1 MRYQRSHAVQCSQ
14 HCVIDRHCLGDVR
27 IPTECSLMW
36 KYSIQFWRLVNLIS
50 TGSENVRIKHPSFRH
65 SDSIPC
71 SLWCLRAAI
80 QLGCDCI
87 KYIVCYSLLEEPES
101 SSDRINICRLHNV
114 SQLYV
119 DVLLCYILTFS
130 NVLINGWLLFN
141 GAYTT
146 VAHPIDSL
154 AQYIDMRR
162 VDNNFDGNN
171 KYHTTNHAYFPTA
184 VSRLK
189 SLFQLFLQ
197 VLRMVYQH

>member
-1 MRYQRSHAVQCSQ
+1 MS
-14 HCVIDRHCLGDVR
+14 
-27 IPTECSLMW
+27 TECALMW

-65 SDSIPC
+65 SESIPC

-87 KYIVCYSLLEEPES
+87 KYIVRYSVLEESES

-119 DVLLCYILTFS
+119 DVLLCYFLTFS

-146 VAHPIDSL
+146 LAHRIDSL
-154 AQYIDMRR
+154 AQYIAHYIDMSRLN
-162 VDNNFDGNN
+162 DFEGNN
-171 KYHTTNHAYFPTA
+171 KYCRTNHTILPH
-184 VSRLK
+184 SCL
-189 SLFQLFLQ
+189 
-197 VLRMVYQH
+197 

>member
-1 MRYQRSHAVQCSQ
+1 MQCSQ
-14 HCVIDRHCLGDVR
+14 QTVEEKHCSGDVR
-27 IPTECSLMW
+27 ISTECSALW

-50 TGSENVRIKHPSFRH
+50 TGCENVRIKHPSFRH
-65 SDSIPC
+65 SDSVPF
-71 SLWCLRAAI
+71 SLLRLRAAI

-87 KYIVCYSLLEEPES
+87 KYIVCYSVLEESES

-146 VAHPIDSL
+146 LAHPIDSL
-154 AQYIDMRR
+154 AHYIDMSRLN
-162 VDNNFDGNN
+162 DNFEGNN
-171 KYHTTNHAYFPTA
+171 KYRATNHTILPH
-184 VSRLK
+184 SCL
-189 SLFQLFLQ
+189 SS
-197 VLRMVYQH
+197 